1 MTIRELRQLTRI
13 HRVVILDLQYPVKV
27 IDTVI
32 NSNAINNYLDKDI
45 IEIKPF
51 IESKIDCD
59 GMLRATPRI
68 EVYIYD

>member
-51 IESKIDCD
+51 IESKIDND
-59 GMLRATPRI
+59 GELRAKPRI